1 MLSALARGL
10 AAMTGLTRF
19 RDIFALGAAGIL
31 LATVTL
37 VPRVASAQA
46 LPSYLRF
53 LPGKLTLRPAEYQ
66 DWNQSQ
72 IPPYEPPSA
81 ENLRVGKHWRLFGN
95 MIAPVAGRAA
105 AWEAMKP
112 DFLAAGWEVS
122 KILTSGT
129 YTVVLHYARNNTE
142 AWSNVDVTG
151 APGVEMTVIEAAP
164 IPHSLT
170 LPEPAA
176 TPEKIL
182 PLKDFPFLPPIPV
195 NGTKPGSGGHNTTA
209 FKVSLPGQD
218 QPEIVAPGST
228 SRSYHPPSNF
238 SAFEWAHIYAEAL
251 PKAGW
256 TIVSAIGTEAIT
268 AHYGKNGRNI
278 WAYLHMN
285 VDGYDMVVGDEAS
298 AGDGLQTDL
307 AKRCHVVLLGLLF
320 DFNKST
326 LKPESDPVLERVR
339 AMMGKDTALHAEI
352 QGHTDNVGTPE
363 YNQTLSEA
371 RAAAVVGWLTGHGVK
386 SDRLVA
392 KGYGLTAPIADNRTD
407 DGRAANR
414 RVEIAKPGCSS
425 KP

>member
-1 MLSALARGL
+1 
-10 AAMTGLTRF
+10 MTGLARF
-19 RDIFALGAAGIL
+19 RGDLALGAAAIL
-31 LATVTL
+31 IATATL
-37 VPRVASAQA
+37 TPRVASAQA
-46 LPSYLRF
+46 LPSYLSF
-53 LPGKLTLRPAEYQ
+53 LPGKLTLRPAQYQ
-66 DWNQSQ
+66 DWNQDQ

-81 ENLRVGKHWRLFGN
+81 ENLRVGKHWRLVGN
-95 MIAPVAGRAA
+95 MVAPVAGRPA

-129 YTVVLHYARNNTE
+129 YTAVLHYARNNTE
-142 AWSNVDVTG
+142 AWSKVDFTG
-151 APGVEMTVIEAAP
+151 VPFIEMTVIEAAT

-170 LPEPAA
+170 LPQPAA

-182 PLKDFPFLPPIPV
+182 PLKDIPFLPPIAV
-195 NGTKPGSGGHNTTA
+195 SGTKPGGGGHNTTP
-209 FKVSLPGQD
+209 FTVSLPGQA
-218 QPEIVAPGST
+218 QPEIVAPGSN

-238 SAFEWAHIYAEAL
+238 SAFEWAHVYAEAL

-256 TIVSAIGTEAIT
+256 TIVNVIGIEAIT

-285 VDGYDMVVGDEAS
+285 ADGYDIVVGDEPS

-339 AMMGKDTALHAEI
+339 VMMDKDTALHAEI

-371 RAAAVVGWLTGHGVK
+371 RAAAVVGWLARHGVK

-407 DGRAANR
+407 EGRAANR